1 MKICTYLII
10 KVITE
15 NVLFP
20 RHQAVVSRTEQGSF
34 NKNIFI
40 SQPVMN
46 KWIFPSPLCGFGV
59 DILLTQPLL
68 RLKEDH
74 RRSIVPESD
83 QDQ

>member
-34 NKNIFI
+34 NKKYFHITTSDEYIDFPPHLCVVSELIF
-40 SQPVMN
+40 
-46 KWIFPSPLCGFGV
+46 C
-59 DILLTQPLL
+59 
-68 RLKEDH
+68 
-74 RRSIVPESD
+74 
-83 QDQ
+83 